1 MIKDDTLSDL
11 TVLLLFFGFSTA
23 MCDVWLCGL
32 HIPVGIGTYC
42 IFLSLC
48 GSMTQLHILM
58 MKKKNNEKDVRLY
71 IITNQS
77 RSVNTVFILSC
88 THSFC
93 IYYRHVPAIIFFYS
107 RGSGNPPFLLSFY
120 RDTLHAYNTRRV
132 ECEIRPVRF
141 YAISPTCLL
150 ITPNRFKI
158 AVECKRYKKHIETII
173 LVITK
178 QITPCN
184 SPFL

>member
-1 MIKDDTLSDL
+1 MICNMFKHTVSDL
-11 TVLLLFFGFSTA
+11 TLLLLFFGFFTA
-23 MCDVWLCGL
+23 ICDVWLCGL
-32 HIPVGIGTYC
+32 HIPVGTYC
-42 IFLSLC
+42 ISFSLC
-48 GSMTQLHILM
+48 GYMTQLHM
-58 MKKKNNEKDVRLY
+58 MKKKNEKDVRLC

-93 IYYRHVPAIIFFYS
+93 IYYRHVPAIIFFCS